1 VHAYV
6 CACVRVCVCARV
18 AWRGACRVLL
28 QWNVNHVYRG
38 IAGKSIAR
46 LRDKL
51 LELAFSLPF
60 IPDSIPSSHVRLQ
73 LKIEKQSRFK
83 PFLSLDVLSPLCT
96 RHTPDTHTRKGSLAT
111 GHW

>member
-1 VHAYV
+1 VHA
-6 CACVRVCVCARV
+6 CARV
-18 AWRGACRVLL
+18 VSWHALL
-28 QWNVNHVYRG
+28 QWSVNHVYRG
-38 IAGKSIAR
+38 VPGKSIAR

-73 LKIEKQSRFK
+73 QKIEKQSRFK
-83 PFLSLDVLSPLCT
+83 PFLSLDVPSPL
-96 RHTPDTHTRKGSLAT
+96 HKPDTRATHTHTHTHTHNRSLAT

>member
-6 CACVRVCVCARV
+6 CACARV
-18 AWRGACRVLL
+18 VACHVLL
-28 QWNVNHVYRG
+28 QWSVNHVYRG

-73 LKIEKQSRFK
+73 QKIEKQSRFK
-83 PFLSLDVLSPLCT
+83 PFLSLDVPPPRHA
-96 RHTPDTHTRKGSLAT
+96 RHTHTVETH
-111 GHW
+111 